1 MTISDISRYPDPV
14 HTVRRKLRTDGEPV
28 RGKWDLGNM
37 QIEGNE
43 GGIVSGRAGGQ
54 ASTTELGPAQS

>member
-14 HTVRRKLRTDGEPV
+14 TTVRRKLRTDGERE
-28 RGKWDLGNM
+28 RGGWDLGDM

-43 GGIVSGRAGGQ
+43 GGIVSR
-54 ASTTELGPAQS
+54 